1 MTVETTVDEYVEEP
15 SELAQLAADVVVLAR
30 HEDVL
35 YVLLIV
41 RGWDPDE
48 DLLALAGGHLNPGED
63 DKDTARREGLEETGV
78 DAGDRLTEVGV
89 YRKPGRDPRG
99 RYCSFAWMVEL
110 DELVPPVAG
119 SDARHVQWVPVD
131 VALAH
136 PELLAFDHHT
146 ILTDAAAKLASPAAR

>member
-1 MTVETTVDEYVEEP
+1 MTDLDEYVEEP
-15 SELAQLAADVVVLAR
+15 CELAQLAADVVVLAR
-30 HEDVL
+30 HEGVL

-48 DLLALAGGHLNPGED
+48 GLLALSGGHLGPGED
-63 DKDTARREGLEETGV
+63 DKDAARREGLEETGV
-78 DAGDRLTEVGV
+78 DVGDRLTEVGV

-110 DELVPPVAG
+110 DDLVPPVAG
-119 SDARHVQWVPVD
+119 SDARHVQWVPVA

-136 PELLAFDHHT
+136 PELMAFDHHT
-146 ILTDAAAKLASPAAR
+146 ILTDALTKISSMTPR